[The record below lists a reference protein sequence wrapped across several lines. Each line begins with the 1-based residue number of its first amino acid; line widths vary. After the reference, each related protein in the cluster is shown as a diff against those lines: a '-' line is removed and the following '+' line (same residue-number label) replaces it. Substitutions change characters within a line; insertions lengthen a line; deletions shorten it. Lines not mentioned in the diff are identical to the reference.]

1 MATRP
6 GASDGIFELEVT
18 LRESEP
24 RIWRR
29 VAVPADIRLSKLHL
43 VVQCAM
49 GWTDSHL
56 HRFVTDDGNRYESKD
71 PELDPDSA
79 ARDEAR
85 ARLNSLLGTPGER
98 LSYDYDYGD
107 GWEHDIVLVRVCA
120 PDPALAYPLCL
131 AGERA
136 CPPEDCGWLTGYYS
150 ILEIVANPQHEE
162 HEEMQEW
169 LGEGFDP
176 AAFDRDEVNELLAS
190 VLSDRRSRTLR
201 IVK

>member
-1 MATRP
+1 MATRRIAP
-6 GASDGIFELEVT
+6 ERIYELEVT

-29 VAVPADIRLSKLHL
+29 VAVPSDIRLSELHL
-43 VVQCAM
+43 VVQYAM

-56 HRFVTDDGNRYESKD
+56 HQFVTGDEVRYESKD
-71 PELDPDSA
+71 RELEPDPA
-79 ARDEAR
+79 ARDEVK
-85 ARLNSLLGTPGER
+85 ARLNSLLSTPGER
-98 LSYDYDYGD
+98 LTYDYDFGD
-107 GWEHDIVLVRVCA
+107 GWEHDVVLLRVCA

-131 AGERA
+131 LGERA

-150 ILEIVANPQHEE
+150 MLEIVADPQHEE
-162 HEEMQEW
+162 HEEMKEW

-176 AAFDRDEVNELLAS
+176 EAFDRDRANELLAS
-190 VLSDRRSRTLR
+190 VQSDRRSGRLR